1 MEIKQDQ
8 ALTPEKKQLLIDQIK
23 NEILLVSD
31 SIKQKKY
38 GTAAFT
44 IIQQKQSDLQSLL
57 NNILDK
63 KGIIT
68 PSETNNALDK
78 LNQSKRARL
87 EKGFYMG
94 IKKSTLMLIGF
105 AIVGVGAYILIK
117 KSKKWEDTYIQ
128 SQRILWV
135 RVVKSQAVEEI

>member
-8 ALTPEKKQLLIDQIK
+8 ALTPDKKQLLIDQIK

-44 IIQQKQSDLQSLL
+44 IIQQKQNDLQSLL

-94 IKKSTLMLIGF
+94 IKKSTLMLIG
-105 AIVGVGAYILIK
+105 IGIIGIGAYILIK
-117 KSKKWEDTYIQ
+117 KGKK
-128 SQRILWV
+128 
-135 RVVKSQAVEEI
+135 